1 MSSTTRS
8 GLVKP
13 GYGDYADIAVIN
25 DNMEKIEDLLDE
37 KADYEDITTPFNFK
51 GSCTY
56 SNLPSYGNTKTD
68 TYYVTDKK
76 CRYTWT
82 GSVWRQSS
90 LNEGDYEDLLDALND
105 RLDALGLYVDSDG
118 DICQGEEES

>member
-13 GYGDYADIAVIN
+13 GYNDSADIQVIN
-25 DNMEKIEDLLDE
+25 ENMEKIEDLLDL
-37 KADYEDITTPFNFK
+37 KANLTDMTTPFNFK

-56 SNLPSYGNTKTD
+56 ANLPSSSNQQND
-68 TYYVTDKK
+68 TWYVTDKK

-82 GSVWRQSS
+82 GSAWKQSS
-90 LNEGDYEDLLDALND
+90 MDEGEYEDELSALTD

>member
-13 GYGDYADIAVIN
+13 GYGDSADIEVIN
-25 DNMEKIEDLLDE
+25 QNMEKIEDLLDE
-37 KADYEDITTPFNFK
+37 KADYTDITTPFNFK
-51 GSCTY
+51 GSCLY
-56 SNLPSYGNTKTD
+56 SALPGSGNTVND
-68 TYYVTDKK
+68 TYYVTDKY
-76 CRYTWT
+76 CRYTWNGT
-82 GSVWRQSS
+82 AWKQSS
-90 LNEGDYEDLLDALND
+90 LDEGDYEDMLSAITD

>member
-1 MSSTTRS
+1 VSSTTRS

-13 GYGDYADIAVIN
+13 GYSDTADIEVIN

-37 KADYEDITTPFNFK
+37 KANLTDLTTPFNFK

-56 SNLPSYGNTKTD
+56 ANLPSYNRNQND
-68 TYYVTDKK
+68 TWYVTDRK

-82 GSVWRQSS
+82 GSAWKQSS
-90 LNEGDYEDLLDALND
+90 LDEGDYEDELNAITT

>member
-13 GYGDYADIAVIN
+13 GYNDNADIQVIN
-25 DNMEKIEDLLDE
+25 ENMEKIEDLLDL
-37 KADYEDITTPFNFK
+37 KANLTDMTSPFNFK

-56 SNLPSYGNTKTD
+56 ANLPSSSNQQND
-68 TYYVTDKK
+68 TWYVTDKK

-82 GSVWRQSS
+82 GSAWKQSS
-90 LNEGDYEDLLDALND
+90 MDEGDYEDELSALTD

>member
-1 MSSTTRS
+1 MSTSTRH

-13 GYGDYADIAVIN
+13 GYGDPADIKVIN
-25 DNMEKIEDLLDE
+25 DNMDKIEDLLDL
-37 KADYEDITTPFNFK
+37 KANLTDMTTPFNFK

-56 SNLPSYGNTKTD
+56 ANLPSSSNQQND
-68 TYYVTDKK
+68 TWYVTDKK

-82 GSVWRQSS
+82 GSAWKQSS
-90 LNEGDYEDLLDALND
+90 MDEGDYEDELSALTD

>member
-13 GYGDYADIAVIN
+13 GYNDRADIQVIN
-25 DNMEKIEDLLDE
+25 ENMEKIEDLLDL
-37 KADYEDITTPFNFK
+37 KANLTDITTPFNFK

-56 SNLPSYGNTKTD
+56 ANLPSSGNQQND
-68 TYYVTDKK
+68 TWYVTDKK

-82 GSVWRQSS
+82 GSAWKQSS
-90 LNEGDYEDLLDALND
+90 MDEGDYEDELSALTD

>member
-13 GYGDYADIAVIN
+13 GYGDTADIEVIN
-25 DNMEKIEDLLDE
+25 ENMEKIEDLLDL
-37 KADYEDITTPFNFK
+37 KANLTDITTPFNFK
-51 GSCTY
+51 GNCLY
-56 SNLPSYGNTKTD
+56 AHLPSSGNTVND
-68 TYYVTDKK
+68 TYYVRDKK
-76 CRYTWT
+76 CRYTWNGT
-82 GSVWRQSS
+82 AWKQSS
-90 LNEGDYEDLLDALND
+90 LDEGDYEDELNAVTT

>member
-1 MSSTTRS
+1 MSTSTRH

-13 GYGDYADIAVIN
+13 GYGDPADIAVIN
-25 DNMEKIEDLLDE
+25 DNMDKIEDLLDL
-37 KADYEDITTPFNFK
+37 KANLTDMTTPFNFK

-56 SNLPSYGNTKTD
+56 ANLPSSSNQQND
-68 TYYVTDKK
+68 TWYVTDKK

-82 GSVWRQSS
+82 GSAWKQSS
-90 LNEGDYEDLLDALND
+90 MDEGDYEDELSALTD